1 MDEIKGQIIR
11 NGEKSVK
18 KKHPVLYAYLKR
30 IVIVLLVLIMGFT
43 IFQQVTGRTR
53 IFEMGLSFIITPV
66 QNLVSTVM
74 HEFSAYLYRLKL
86 RGNIEY
92 EYNQL
97 KAQNDE
103 LILRTIL
110 YEELEE
116 ENNQLRALLGEYETR
131 ATMNPILAR
140 VIASETGN
148 YFSTFTINKGSID
161 GVDSQMAVITAQGLI
176 GYVYEVYPTTSKV
189 ITIIDDQASL
199 AALIESS
206 RDQGAIKGTLG
217 STGEPLCR
225 MYYLSADSVPR
236 PGDRVIT
243 SGVGVSFPKG
253 LLIGYVRE
261 STRAIEDNKH
271 YIVVE
276 PAADFEHV
284 ENVLVLRY
292 YAEIEEMP
300 DNYNNTEVIL
310 APVATARPQA
320 VIEEERL
327 NASTPVPLPDA
338 PGAPTASPQMEVL
351 DVMIDEE
358 AMGDSA
364 GRYATPTPEPTEE
377 PIETP
382 TPTPTPPS
390 DLPSESEDPDLY
402 LEEDEPAEFP
412 EDF

>member
-1 MDEIKGQIIR
+1 M
-11 NGEKSVK
+11 K
-18 KKHPVLYAYLKR
+18 KNKHPFLYALIR
-30 IVIVLLVLIMGFT
+30 RGIVLLMLVMMILT
-43 IFQQVTGRTR
+43 IYEQSSGTLFSPEST
-53 IFEMGLSFIITPV
+53 LSRLITPV
-66 QNLVSTVM
+66 QSLVSRVTQSV
-74 HEFSAYLYRLKL
+74 SGYLYRVKL
-86 RGNIEY
+86 RSNIEY

-103 LILRTIL
+103 LVLRSLL

-116 ENNQLRALLGEYETR
+116 ENTQLRALLGEYDAR
-131 ATMNPILAR
+131 AEMNPVLAR
-140 VIASETGN
+140 VIASESGN
-148 YFSTFTINKGSID
+148 YFSTFTINKGKND
-161 GVDSQMAVITAQGLI
+161 GVDTQMAVITSEGLI
-176 GYVYEVYPTTSKV
+176 GYTYEVFDTTAKV
-189 ITIIDDQASL
+189 ITVIDDQASL

-206 RDQGAIKGTLG
+206 RDQGAVKGTLG

-276 PAADFEHV
+276 PAADFEHI

-292 YAEIEEMP
+292 YAEVEEMP
-300 DNYNNTEVIL
+300 DNYDNTEIII

-338 PGAPTASPQMEVL
+338 PGRATPTPAPEEV
-351 DVMIDEE
+351 DFIIDEE
-358 AMGDSA
+358 AMGDLA
-364 GRYATPTPEPTEE
+364 DRYVHVTPTPEPEVTPE
-377 PIETP
+377 PI
-382 TPTPTPPS
+382 
-390 DLPSESEDPDLY
+390 D
-402 LEEDEPAEFP
+402 DEWADDEGFP

>member
-1 MDEIKGQIIR
+1 MKKEHPFLYNVIR
-11 NGEKSVK
+11 RSIVVILLAMM
-18 KKHPVLYAYLKR
+18 VLTAYNQSTGS
-30 IVIVLLVLIMGFT
+30 LVSPEGF
-43 IFQQVTGRTR
+43 
-53 IFEMGLSFIITPV
+53 LAKIITPV
-66 QNLVSTVM
+66 QGFVSQSS
-74 HEFSAYLYRLKL
+74 HNISSYLYRVKL
-86 RGNIEY
+86 RSNIEY

-103 LILRTIL
+103 LTLRSIL
-110 YEELEE
+110 YEELEQ
-116 ENNQLRALLGEYETR
+116 ENAQLRALLGEYETR
-131 ATMNPILAR
+131 STMNPMLAR

-148 YFSTFTINKGSID
+148 YFSTFTINKGKKD
-161 GVDSQMAVITAQGLI
+161 GVDTQMAVITSEGLV
-176 GYVYEVYPTTSKV
+176 GYTYEVFDTTSKV

-206 RDQGAIKGTLG
+206 RDQGAVKGTLG

-276 PAADFEHV
+276 PAADFEHI

-292 YAEIEEMP
+292 YADVEEMP
-300 DNYNNTEVIL
+300 DNYDNTEVII

-327 NASTPVPLPDA
+327 TNSTPVPPPDA
-338 PGAPTASPQMEVL
+338 PGRVTPTPTPEML
-351 DVMIDEE
+351 DIMIDEE
-358 AMGDSA
+358 AMGDLA
-364 GRYATPTPEPTEE
+364 ERIATPTPAPEMTPE
-377 PIETP
+377 PIYDDPEVDAP
-382 TPTPTPPS
+382 FPD
-390 DLPSESEDPDLY
+390 DL
-402 LEEDEPAEFP
+402 
-412 EDF
+412 

>member
-1 MDEIKGQIIR
+1 MR
-11 NGEKSVK
+11 
-18 KKHPVLYAYLKR
+18 KKHPFLYTVLRRAIIL
-30 IVIVLLVLIMGFT
+30 VLLLMMILTAYHQSTGSLVSPEGFMA
-43 IFQQVTGRTR
+43 G
-53 IFEMGLSFIITPV
+53 IITPIQSALSGV
-66 QNLVSTVM
+66 RRA
-74 HEFSAYLYRLKL
+74 FSDYLYRVKL
-86 RGNIEY
+86 RSNIEY

-103 LILRTIL
+103 LVLRSLL

-116 ENNQLRALLGEYETR
+116 ENTQLRALLGEYDAR
-131 ATMNPILAR
+131 ASMNPVLAS
-140 VIASETGN
+140 VIASESGN
-148 YFSTFTINKGSID
+148 YFSTFTINKGRND
-161 GVDSQMAVITAQGLI
+161 GVDTQMAVITSQGLV
-176 GYVYEVYPTTSKV
+176 GYVYEVFATTSKV

-206 RDQGAIKGTLG
+206 RDQGAVKGTLG

-276 PAADFEHV
+276 PAADFEHI

-292 YAEIEEMP
+292 YADVEEMP
-300 DNYNNTEVIL
+300 ENYNNTEVII

-327 NASTPVPLPDA
+327 AASTPVPLPDA
-338 PGAPTASPQMEVL
+338 PGRATPTPAPEVV
-351 DVMIDEE
+351 DFIVDEE
-358 AMGDSA
+358 AMGDLA
-364 GRYATPTPEPTEE
+364 QQFVEATPSPTVEPDLTPA
-377 PIETP
+377 P
-382 TPTPTPPS
+382 TPTM
-390 DLPSESEDPDLY
+390 DPDL
-402 LEEDEPAEFP
+402 EMTEDDGGFP
-412 EDF
+412 ENL

>member
-1 MDEIKGQIIR
+1 M
-11 NGEKSVK
+11 K
-18 KKHPVLYAYLKR
+18 KNKHPFLYALIR
-30 IVIVLLVLIMGFT
+30 RGIVLLLLVMMILT
-43 IFQQVTGRTR
+43 IYEQSSGTLFSPEST
-53 IFEMGLSFIITPV
+53 LSRLITPV
-66 QNLVSTVM
+66 QSLVSRVTQSV
-74 HEFSAYLYRLKL
+74 SGYLYRVKL
-86 RGNIEY
+86 RSNIEY

-103 LILRTIL
+103 LVLRSLL

-116 ENNQLRALLGEYETR
+116 ENTQLRALLGEYESR
-131 ATMNPILAR
+131 AEMNPVLAR
-140 VIASETGN
+140 VIASESGN
-148 YFSTFTINKGSID
+148 YFSTFTINKGKND
-161 GVDSQMAVITAQGLI
+161 GVDTQMAVITSEGLI
-176 GYVYEVYPTTSKV
+176 GYTYEVFDTTAKV
-189 ITIIDDQASL
+189 ITVIDDQASL

-206 RDQGAIKGTLG
+206 RDQGAVKGTLG

-276 PAADFEHV
+276 PAVDFEHI
-284 ENVLVLRY
+284 ESVLVLRY
-292 YAEIEEMP
+292 YAEVEEMP
-300 DNYNNTEVIL
+300 DNYDNTEIII

-338 PGAPTASPQMEVL
+338 PGRATPTPAPEEV
-351 DVMIDEE
+351 DFIIDEE
-358 AMGDSA
+358 AMGDLA
-364 GRYATPTPEPTEE
+364 DRYVQVTPTPEPEVTPE
-377 PIETP
+377 PI
-382 TPTPTPPS
+382 
-390 DLPSESEDPDLY
+390 D
-402 LEEDEPAEFP
+402 DEWADDEGFP

>member
-1 MDEIKGQIIR
+1 M
-11 NGEKSVK
+11 K

>member
-1 MDEIKGQIIR
+1 MK
-11 NGEKSVK
+11 N
-18 KKHPVLYAYLKR
+18 KHPVLYNFIR
-30 IVIVLLVLIMGFT
+30 RTIVLILIALMALT
-43 IFQQVTGRTR
+43 AYSQSTGSL
-53 IFEMGLSFIITPV
+53 ISLSPESALSRIITPI
-66 QNLVSTVM
+66 QGAVSQIT
-74 HEFSAYLYRLKL
+74 HSISNYLYRVKL
-86 RGNIEY
+86 RSNIEY

-103 LILRTIL
+103 LTLRSIL

-116 ENNQLRALLGEYETR
+116 ENTQLRALLGEYEDR
-131 ATMNPILAR
+131 SSMNPVLAR

-148 YFSTFTINKGSID
+148 YFSTFTINKGKND
-161 GVDSQMAVITAQGLI
+161 GVDTQMAVITSEGLV
-176 GYVYEVYPTTSKV
+176 GYTYEVFDKTAKV

-206 RDQGAIKGTLG
+206 RDQGAVKGTLG

-225 MYYLSADSVPR
+225 MYYLSADSIPR

-261 STRAIEDNKH
+261 STRAIEDSKH

-276 PAADFEHV
+276 PAADFEHI

-292 YAEIEEMP
+292 YADVEDMP
-300 DNYNNTEVIL
+300 DNYDNTEIII

-320 VIEEERL
+320 VIEEDRL
-327 NASTPVPLPDA
+327 TNSTPVPLPDA
-338 PGAPTASPQMEVL
+338 PGKATPAPTPESV
-351 DVMIDEE
+351 DFIVDEE
-358 AMGDSA
+358 AMGDLA
-364 GRYATPTPEPTEE
+364 ERFVEITPTPESPE
-377 PIETP
+377 ETP
-382 TPTPTPPS
+382 DS
-390 DLPSESEDPDLY
+390 AWMDDD
-402 LEEDEPAEFP
+402 DDVFP

>member
-1 MDEIKGQIIR
+1 M
-11 NGEKSVK
+11 K
-18 KKHPVLYAYLKR
+18 KKHPFLYS
-30 IVIVLLVLIMGFT
+30 VIRRAIALVLLLLMVMT
-43 IFQQVTGRTR
+43 AYHQSTGQLVSP
-53 IFEMGLSFIITPV
+53 ESFFAGIITPIQGV
-66 QNLVSTVM
+66 VSKVGQMASDYLQRVKYRSNL
-74 HEFSAYLYRLKL
+74 
-86 RGNIEY
+86 EY

-97 KAQNDE
+97 RAQNDE
-103 LILRTIL
+103 LILRSLL

-116 ENNQLRALLGEYETR
+116 ENAQLRALLGEYEER
-131 ATMNPILAR
+131 AAMNPLLAR

-148 YFSTFTINKGSID
+148 YFSTFTINKGKKD
-161 GVDSQMAVITAQGLI
+161 GVDSQMAVITSEGLV
-176 GYVYEVYPTTSKV
+176 GYVYEVFDTTSKV
-189 ITIIDDQASL
+189 ITVIDDQASL

-206 RDQGAIKGTLG
+206 RDQGAVKGTLG

-276 PAADFEHV
+276 PAADFEHI

-292 YAEIEEMP
+292 YAEVEEMP
-300 DNYNNTEVIL
+300 ENYDNTEIII

-320 VIEEERL
+320 VVEEEKL

-338 PGAPTASPQMEVL
+338 PGRVTPMPTQEAV
-351 DVMIDEE
+351 DFIIDEE
-358 AMGDSA
+358 AMGDLADS
-364 GRYATPTPEPTEE
+364 YIQVTPTPQPTEA
-377 PIETP
+377 PVVI
-382 TPTPTPPS
+382 
-390 DLPSESEDPDLY
+390 
-402 LEEDEPAEFP
+402 EDEEPEMLDEDYFP
-412 EDF
+412 EELW

>member
-1 MDEIKGQIIR
+1 M
-11 NGEKSVK
+11 K
-18 KKHPVLYAYLKR
+18 KKHPFLYVIFRRA
-30 IVIVLLVLIMGFT
+30 IVLVLILLMILTAYHQSTGQLVSPEGF
-43 IFQQVTGRTR
+43 FA
-53 IFEMGLSFIITPV
+53 GLITPV
-66 QNLVSTVM
+66 QNIVSKAEHV
-74 HEFSAYLYRLKL
+74 FADYLYRVKL
-86 RGNIEY
+86 RSNIEY

-103 LILRTIL
+103 LILRSML

-116 ENNQLRALLGEYETR
+116 ENNQLRALLGEYDAR
-131 ATMNPILAR
+131 ATMNPVLAR
-140 VIASETGN
+140 VIASESGN
-148 YFSTFTINKGSID
+148 YFSTFTINKGKKD
-161 GVDSQMAVITAQGLI
+161 GIDSQMAVITSAGLV
-176 GYVYEVYPTTSKV
+176 GYVYEVFDTTSKV

-276 PAADFEHV
+276 PAADFEHI

-292 YAEIEEMP
+292 YAEVEEMP
-300 DNYNNTEVIL
+300 ENYDNTEIII

-320 VIEEERL
+320 VIEEEKL

-338 PGAPTASPQMEVL
+338 PGRVTPTPAPEVFNF
-351 DVMIDEE
+351 VIDEE
-358 AMGDSA
+358 AMGSLSEHFVE
-364 GRYATPTPEPTEE
+364 ATPS
-377 PIETP
+377 P
-382 TPTPTPPS
+382 TPLTII
-390 DLPSESEDPDLY
+390 DDEEEELEMR
-402 LEEDEPAEFP
+402 EEDYFP
-412 EDF
+412 DDL

>member
-1 MDEIKGQIIR
+1 M
-11 NGEKSVK
+11 K
-18 KKHPVLYAYLKR
+18 KKHPFLYNVIRRSIVVILLAMMVLTAYNQSTGS
-30 IVIVLLVLIMGFT
+30 LVSPEGF
-43 IFQQVTGRTR
+43 
-53 IFEMGLSFIITPV
+53 LAKIITPV
-66 QNLVSTVM
+66 QGFVSQA
-74 HEFSAYLYRLKL
+74 SQNISSYLYRVKL
-86 RGNIEY
+86 RSNIEY

-103 LILRTIL
+103 LTLRSIL
-110 YEELEE
+110 YEELEQ
-116 ENNQLRALLGEYETR
+116 ENTQLRALLGEYDTR
-131 ATMNPILAR
+131 STMNPMLAR

-148 YFSTFTINKGSID
+148 YFSTFTINKGKKD
-161 GVDSQMAVITAQGLI
+161 GVDTQMAVITSEGLV
-176 GYVYEVYPTTSKV
+176 GYTYEVFDTTSKV

-206 RDQGAIKGTLG
+206 RDQGAVKGTLG

-276 PAADFEHV
+276 PAADFEHI

-292 YAEIEEMP
+292 YADVEEMP
-300 DNYNNTEVIL
+300 DNYDNTEVII

-327 NASTPVPLPDA
+327 TYSTPIPLPDA
-338 PGAPTASPQMEVL
+338 PGRVTPTPTPETL
-351 DVMIDEE
+351 DIMIDEE
-358 AMGDSA
+358 AMGDLA
-364 GRYATPTPEPTEE
+364 ERIATPTPAPEMTPE
-377 PIETP
+377 PIYNDPEVDAP
-382 TPTPTPPS
+382 FPD
-390 DLPSESEDPDLY
+390 DL
-402 LEEDEPAEFP
+402 
-412 EDF
+412 

>member
-1 MDEIKGQIIR
+1 MK
-11 NGEKSVK
+11 N
-18 KKHPVLYAYLKR
+18 KHPVLYNFIR
-30 IVIVLLVLIMGFT
+30 RTIVLVLIALMALT
-43 IFQQVTGRTR
+43 AYSQSTGSL
-53 IFEMGLSFIITPV
+53 ISLSPESALSRIITPI
-66 QNLVSTVM
+66 QGAVSQIT
-74 HEFSAYLYRLKL
+74 HSISNYLYRVKL
-86 RGNIEY
+86 RSNIEY

-103 LILRTIL
+103 LTLRSIL

-116 ENNQLRALLGEYETR
+116 ENTQLRALLGEYEDR
-131 ATMNPILAR
+131 SSMNPVLAR

-148 YFSTFTINKGSID
+148 YFSTFTINKGKND
-161 GVDSQMAVITAQGLI
+161 GVDTQMAVITSEGLV
-176 GYVYEVYPTTSKV
+176 GYTYEVFDKTAKV

-206 RDQGAIKGTLG
+206 RDQGAVKGTLG

-225 MYYLSADSVPR
+225 MYYLSADSIPR

-261 STRAIEDNKH
+261 STRAIEDSKH

-276 PAADFEHV
+276 PAADFEHI

-292 YAEIEEMP
+292 YADVEDMP
-300 DNYNNTEVIL
+300 DNYDNTEIII

-320 VIEEERL
+320 VIEEDRL
-327 NASTPVPLPDA
+327 TNSTPVPLPDA
-338 PGAPTASPQMEVL
+338 PGKATPSPTPESV
-351 DVMIDEE
+351 DFIVDEE
-358 AMGDSA
+358 AMGDLA
-364 GRYATPTPEPTEE
+364 ERFVEITPTPESPE
-377 PIETP
+377 ETP
-382 TPTPTPPS
+382 DS
-390 DLPSESEDPDLY
+390 AWMDDD
-402 LEEDEPAEFP
+402 DDVFP

>member
-1 MDEIKGQIIR
+1 M
-11 NGEKSVK
+11 K
-18 KKHPVLYAYLKR
+18 KNKHPFLYALIR
-30 IVIVLLVLIMGFT
+30 RGIVLLLLVMMILT
-43 IFQQVTGRTR
+43 IYEQSSGTLFSP
-53 IFEMGLSFIITPV
+53 ESSLSRLITPV
-66 QNLVSTVM
+66 QSLVSRVTQSV
-74 HEFSAYLYRLKL
+74 SGYLYRVKL
-86 RGNIEY
+86 RSNIEY

-103 LILRTIL
+103 LVLRSLL

-116 ENNQLRALLGEYETR
+116 ENTQLRALLGEYDAR
-131 ATMNPILAR
+131 AEMNPVLAR
-140 VIASETGN
+140 VIASESGN
-148 YFSTFTINKGSID
+148 YFSTFTINKGKND
-161 GVDSQMAVITAQGLI
+161 GVDTQMAVITSEGLI
-176 GYVYEVYPTTSKV
+176 GYTYEVFDTTAKV
-189 ITIIDDQASL
+189 ITVIDDQASL

-206 RDQGAIKGTLG
+206 RDQGAVKGTLG

-276 PAADFEHV
+276 PAADFEHI

-292 YAEIEEMP
+292 YAEVEEMP
-300 DNYNNTEVIL
+300 DNYDNTEIII

-338 PGAPTASPQMEVL
+338 PGRATPTPAPEEVNFI
-351 DVMIDEE
+351 IDEE
-358 AMGDSA
+358 AMGDLA
-364 GRYATPTPEPTEE
+364 DRYVQVTPTPEPEVTPE
-377 PIETP
+377 PI
-382 TPTPTPPS
+382 
-390 DLPSESEDPDLY
+390 D
-402 LEEDEPAEFP
+402 DEWADDEGFP

>member
-1 MDEIKGQIIR
+1 M
-11 NGEKSVK
+11 K
-18 KKHPVLYAYLKR
+18 KKHPFLYGIFRRA
-30 IVIVLLVLIMGFT
+30 IVLVLILLMILTAYHQSTGQLVSPEGF
-43 IFQQVTGRTR
+43 FS
-53 IFEMGLSFIITPV
+53 GLITPV
-66 QNLVSTVM
+66 QGIVSKAEQV
-74 HEFSAYLYRLKL
+74 FADYLYRVKL
-86 RGNIEY
+86 RSNIEY

-103 LILRTIL
+103 LILRSML

-116 ENNQLRALLGEYETR
+116 ENAQLRGLLGEYEAR
-131 ATMNPILAR
+131 ASMNPVLAR
-140 VIASETGN
+140 VIASESGN
-148 YFSTFTINKGSID
+148 YFSTFTINKGKKH
-161 GVDSQMAVITAQGLI
+161 GVDSQMAVITSAGLV
-176 GYVYEVYPTTSKV
+176 GYVYEVFDTTSKV

-276 PAADFEHV
+276 PAADFEHI

-292 YAEIEEMP
+292 YAEVEEMP
-300 DNYNNTEVIL
+300 ENYDNTEIII

-320 VIEEERL
+320 VIEEEKL
-327 NASTPVPLPDA
+327 NASTPVPLPGA
-338 PGAPTASPQMEVL
+338 PGRVTPTPAPEVFNF
-351 DVMIDEE
+351 VIDEE
-358 AMGDSA
+358 AMGELSNQFIE
-364 GRYATPTPEPTEE
+364 ATPVPTSAPIMIEQEE
-377 PIETP
+377 ELEMLDEDYFPD
-382 TPTPTPPS
+382 
-390 DLPSESEDPDLY
+390 DL
-402 LEEDEPAEFP
+402 
-412 EDF
+412 

>member
-1 MDEIKGQIIR
+1 M
-11 NGEKSVK
+11 K
-18 KKHPVLYAYLKR
+18 KNKHPFLYALIR
-30 IVIVLLVLIMGFT
+30 RGIVLLLLVMMILT
-43 IFQQVTGRTR
+43 IYEQSSGTLFSPEST
-53 IFEMGLSFIITPV
+53 LSRLITPV
-66 QNLVSTVM
+66 QSLVSRVTQSV
-74 HEFSAYLYRLKL
+74 SGYLYRVKL
-86 RGNIEY
+86 RSNIEY

-103 LILRTIL
+103 LVLRSLL

-116 ENNQLRALLGEYETR
+116 ENTQLRALLGEYDAR
-131 ATMNPILAR
+131 AEMNPVLAR
-140 VIASETGN
+140 VIASESGN
-148 YFSTFTINKGSID
+148 YFSTFTINKGKND
-161 GVDSQMAVITAQGLI
+161 GVDTQMAVITSEGLI
-176 GYVYEVYPTTSKV
+176 GYTYEVFDTTAKV
-189 ITIIDDQASL
+189 ITVIDDQASL

-206 RDQGAIKGTLG
+206 RDQGAVKGTLG

-276 PAADFEHV
+276 PAADFEHI

-292 YAEIEEMP
+292 YAEVEEMP
-300 DNYNNTEVIL
+300 DNYDNTEIII

-338 PGAPTASPQMEVL
+338 PGRATPTPAPEEV
-351 DVMIDEE
+351 DFIIDEE
-358 AMGDSA
+358 AMGDLA
-364 GRYATPTPEPTEE
+364 DRYVQVTPTPEPEVTPE
-377 PIETP
+377 PIN
-382 TPTPTPPS
+382 
-390 DLPSESEDPDLY
+390 
-402 LEEDEPAEFP
+402 DEWADDEGFP

>member
-1 MDEIKGQIIR
+1 M
-11 NGEKSVK
+11 K
-18 KKHPVLYAYLKR
+18 KNKHPFLYALIR
-30 IVIVLLVLIMGFT
+30 RSIVLLLLALMILTIYEQSTGTLISPEST
-43 IFQQVTGRTR
+43 LARA
-53 IFEMGLSFIITPV
+53 LAPV
-66 QNLVSTVM
+66 QSLVSSVTQGI
-74 HEFSAYLYRLKL
+74 SGYLYRVKL
-86 RGNIEY
+86 RSNIEY

-103 LILRTIL
+103 LVLRSLL

-116 ENNQLRALLGEYETR
+116 ENTQLRALLGEYETR
-131 ATMNPILAR
+131 AEMNPVLAR
-140 VIASETGN
+140 VIASESGN
-148 YFSTFTINKGSID
+148 YFSTFTINKGKND
-161 GVDSQMAVITAQGLI
+161 GVDTQMAVITSEGLI
-176 GYVYEVYPTTSKV
+176 GYTYEVFDTTAKV
-189 ITIIDDQASL
+189 ITVIDDQASL

-206 RDQGAIKGTLG
+206 RDQGAVKGTLG

-276 PAADFEHV
+276 PAADFEHI

-292 YAEIEEMP
+292 YAEVEEMP
-300 DNYNNTEVIL
+300 DNYNNTEIII

-338 PGAPTASPQMEVL
+338 PGRATPTPAPEEV
-351 DVMIDEE
+351 DFIVDEE
-358 AMGDSA
+358 AMGDLA
-364 GRYATPTPEPTEE
+364 ERYVQVTPTPEPTPE
-377 PIETP
+377 PV
-382 TPTPTPPS
+382 S
-390 DLPSESEDPDLY
+390 DEWDD
-402 LEEDEPAEFP
+402 DEGFP

>member
-1 MDEIKGQIIR
+1 MK
-11 NGEKSVK
+11 N
-18 KKHPVLYAYLKR
+18 KHPLLYSFIRRA
-30 IVIVLLVLIMGFT
+30 IVLILIVMMALT
-43 IFQQVTGRTR
+43 AYSQSTGSLTS
-53 IFEMGLSFIITPV
+53 LSPESFLSRVITPV
-66 QNLVSTVM
+66 QGAVSQIS
-74 HEFSAYLYRLKL
+74 HSISDYLYRVKL
-86 RGNIEY
+86 RSNIEY

-103 LILRTIL
+103 LTLRSIL
-110 YEELEE
+110 YEELEA
-116 ENNQLRALLGEYETR
+116 ENTQLRALLGEYETR
-131 ATMNPILAR
+131 STMNPVLAR

-148 YFSTFTINKGSID
+148 YFSTFTINKGKND
-161 GVDSQMAVITAQGLI
+161 GVDTQMAVITSEGLV
-176 GYVYEVYPTTSKV
+176 GYTYEVFDTTAKV

-206 RDQGAIKGTLG
+206 RDQGAVKGTLG

-276 PAADFEHV
+276 PAADFEHI

-292 YAEIEEMP
+292 YADVEAMP
-300 DNYNNTEVIL
+300 DNYDNTEIII

-320 VIEEERL
+320 VIEEDRL
-327 NASTPVPLPDA
+327 TNSTPVPLPDA
-338 PGAPTASPQMEVL
+338 PGRVTPSPTPEAV
-351 DVMIDEE
+351 DFIVDEE
-358 AMGDSA
+358 AMGDLAERFVES
-364 GRYATPTPEPTEE
+364 TPTPEPPE
-377 PIETP
+377 ETP
-382 TPTPTPPS
+382 
-390 DLPSESEDPDLY
+390 DPAWLD
-402 LEEDEPAEFP
+402 EEDVFP

>member
-1 MDEIKGQIIR
+1 M
-11 NGEKSVK
+11 K
-18 KKHPVLYAYLKR
+18 KNKHPFLYALIR
-30 IVIVLLVLIMGFT
+30 RGIVLLLLVMMILT
-43 IFQQVTGRTR
+43 IYEQSSGTLFSPEST
-53 IFEMGLSFIITPV
+53 LSRLITPV
-66 QNLVSTVM
+66 QSLVSRVTQSV
-74 HEFSAYLYRLKL
+74 SGYLYRVKL
-86 RGNIEY
+86 RSNIEY

-103 LILRTIL
+103 LVLRSLL

-116 ENNQLRALLGEYETR
+116 ENTQLRALLGEYDAR
-131 ATMNPILAR
+131 AEMNPVLAR
-140 VIASETGN
+140 VIASESGN
-148 YFSTFTINKGSID
+148 YFSTFTINKGKND
-161 GVDSQMAVITAQGLI
+161 GVDTQMAVITSEGLI
-176 GYVYEVYPTTSKV
+176 GYTYEVFDTTAKV
-189 ITIIDDQASL
+189 ITVIDDQASL

-206 RDQGAIKGTLG
+206 RDQGAVKGTLG

-276 PAADFEHV
+276 PAADFEHI

-292 YAEIEEMP
+292 YAEVEEMP
-300 DNYNNTEVIL
+300 DNYDNTEIII

-338 PGAPTASPQMEVL
+338 PGRATPTPAPEEV
-351 DVMIDEE
+351 DFIIDEE
-358 AMGDSA
+358 AMGDLA
-364 GRYATPTPEPTEE
+364 DRYVQVTPTPEPEVTPE
-377 PIETP
+377 PIDDEWA
-382 TPTPTPPS
+382 
-390 DLPSESEDPDLY
+390 DDEGFPD
-402 LEEDEPAEFP
+402 
-412 EDF
+412 DF

>member
-1 MDEIKGQIIR
+1 MK
-11 NGEKSVK
+11 N
-18 KKHPVLYAYLKR
+18 KHPLLYNFIR
-30 IVIVLLVLIMGFT
+30 RTIVLVLIVLMALT
-43 IFQQVTGRTR
+43 AYSQSTGSL
-53 IFEMGLSFIITPV
+53 ISLSPESFLSRIITPI
-66 QNLVSTVM
+66 QGAVSQIG
-74 HEFSAYLYRLKL
+74 HAISDYLYRVKL
-86 RGNIEY
+86 RSNIEY

-103 LILRTIL
+103 LTLRSIL

-116 ENNQLRALLGEYETR
+116 ENTQLRALLGEYEDR
-131 ATMNPILAR
+131 SSMNPVLAR

-148 YFSTFTINKGSID
+148 YFSTFTINKGKND
-161 GVDSQMAVITAQGLI
+161 GVDTQMAVITSEGLV
-176 GYVYEVYPTTSKV
+176 GYTYEVFDKTAKV

-206 RDQGAIKGTLG
+206 RDQGAVKGTLG

-261 STRAIEDNKH
+261 STRAIEDSKH

-276 PAADFEHV
+276 PAADFEHI

-292 YAEIEEMP
+292 YADVEDMP
-300 DNYNNTEVIL
+300 DNYDNTEVII

-320 VIEEERL
+320 VIEEDRL
-327 NASTPVPLPDA
+327 TNSTPVPLPDA
-338 PGAPTASPQMEVL
+338 PGKVTPTPTPEAV
-351 DVMIDEE
+351 DFIVDEE
-358 AMGDSA
+358 AMGDLA
-364 GRYATPTPEPTEE
+364 ERFVEITPVPESLE
-377 PIETP
+377 ETP
-382 TPTPTPPS
+382 
-390 DLPSESEDPDLY
+390 DPDL
-402 LEEDEPAEFP
+402 LDEDDDVFP

>member
-1 MDEIKGQIIR
+1 MAR
-11 NGEKSVK
+11 
-18 KKHPVLYAYLKR
+18 
-30 IVIVLLVLIMGFT
+30 
-43 IFQQVTGRTR
+43 
-53 IFEMGLSFIITPV
+53 IITPL
-66 QNLVSTVM
+66 QSAVSGATQAV
-74 HEFSAYLYRLKL
+74 SNYLYRIKL
-86 RGNIEY
+86 RRNIEY

-103 LILRTIL
+103 LILRSIL

-116 ENNQLRALLGEYETR
+116 ENAQLRALLGEYEAR
-131 ATMNPILAR
+131 AEMDPVLAR
-140 VIASETGN
+140 VIASESGN
-148 YFSTFTINKGSID
+148 YFSTFTINKGKND
-161 GVDSQMAVITAQGLI
+161 GVDTQMAVITAEGLI
-176 GYVYEVYPTTSKV
+176 GYIYEVFDTTAKV

-206 RDQGAIKGTLG
+206 RDQGAVKGTLG

-261 STRAIEDNKH
+261 STRAIEDSKH

-276 PAADFEHV
+276 PAADFEHI

-292 YAEIEEMP
+292 YAEVEEMP
-300 DNYNNTEVIL
+300 ENYNNTEIII

-320 VIEEERL
+320 VIEEDKL

-338 PGAPTASPQMEVL
+338 PGRATPTPSPEVV
-351 DVMIDEE
+351 DFMVDEE
-358 AMGDSA
+358 AMGDMA
-364 GRYATPTPEPTEE
+364 QYLIEATPTPEPSPEPTIDPGMLPTEE
-377 PIETP
+377 
-382 TPTPTPPS
+382 
-390 DLPSESEDPDLY
+390 DL
-402 LEEDEPAEFP
+402 FP

>member
-1 MDEIKGQIIR
+1 M
-11 NGEKSVK
+11 K
-18 KKHPVLYAYLKR
+18 KNKHPFLYALIR
-30 IVIVLLVLIMGFT
+30 RGIVLLLLVMMILT
-43 IFQQVTGRTR
+43 IYEQSSGTLFSPEST
-53 IFEMGLSFIITPV
+53 LSRLITPV
-66 QNLVSTVM
+66 QSLVSRVTQSV
-74 HEFSAYLYRLKL
+74 SGYLYRVKL
-86 RGNIEY
+86 RSNIEY

-103 LILRTIL
+103 LVLRSLL

-116 ENNQLRALLGEYETR
+116 ENTQLRALLGEYDAR
-131 ATMNPILAR
+131 AEMNPVLAR
-140 VIASETGN
+140 VIASESGN
-148 YFSTFTINKGSID
+148 YFSTFTINKGKND
-161 GVDSQMAVITAQGLI
+161 GVDTQMAVITSEGLI
-176 GYVYEVYPTTSKV
+176 GYTYEVFDTTAKV
-189 ITIIDDQASL
+189 ITVIDDQASL

-206 RDQGAIKGTLG
+206 RDQGAVKGTLG

-276 PAADFEHV
+276 PAADFEHI

-292 YAEIEEMP
+292 YAEVEEMP
-300 DNYNNTEVIL
+300 DNYDNTEIII
-310 APVATARPQA
+310 APVATARPQD

-338 PGAPTASPQMEVL
+338 PGRATPTPAPEEV
-351 DVMIDEE
+351 DFIIDEE
-358 AMGDSA
+358 AMGDLA
-364 GRYATPTPEPTEE
+364 ERYVQVTPTPEPTPE
-377 PIETP
+377 PV
-382 TPTPTPPS
+382 S
-390 DLPSESEDPDLY
+390 DEWEYDNG
-402 LEEDEPAEFP
+402 FP